1 MNAKLSPK
9 KRRYIISTFFL
20 FACVPTFWF
29 FYGVLFPKSDSA
41 AEVLPIK
48 EIKNTGETLPNFAIS
63 WGEDTSSS
71 AVATTETQETTKKNS
86 EIPPVDFPKIASS
99 DWRMILVGPDHPLQ
113 KEIDTNLLTEVA
125 PGEKLD
131 KRIVSEYQKMK
142 EAAAK
147 EGITLSE
154 VSGYRSVADQTAV
167 FNEKFQR
174 MKAQGMTDEQAKA
187 ATMTDMTEPGYSEH
201 HTGLAMD
208 IVDKDWLA
216 TNPAWIL
223 DESYGKTKGGQWLDA
238 HAREY
243 GFIIR
248 YPANKT
254 KVTKITY
261 EPWHLRYVGSEVA
274 AYMHKENLCL
284 EEFVQE
290 VKKWEDY
297 DSQTLS
303 QKN

>member
-20 FACVPTFWF
+20 FACVPTAWF
-29 FYGVLFPKSDSA
+29 FYGVLSPESDSA
-41 AEVLPIK
+41 AESLPIK
-48 EIKNTGETLPNFAIS
+48 EIKNTGETLPDFAIA
-63 WGEDTSSS
+63 WGENATSNKE
-71 AVATTETQETTKKNS
+71 AAKINTGENTEKEAA
-86 EIPPVDFPKIASS
+86 PADFPEIASS
-99 DWRMILVGPDHPLQ
+99 DWRMILVGPDHPLK
-113 KEIDTNLLTEVA
+113 KEIDTSLLSEVA

-131 KRIVSEYQKMK
+131 NRIVPEYQQMK

-154 VSGYRSVADQTAV
+154 VSGYRSVTDQTAV

-174 MKAQGMTDEQAKA
+174 MKAQGMTDEEAKA

-208 IVDKDWLA
+208 VVDKDWLA

-223 DESYGKTKGGQWLDA
+223 DESYIKTKGGQWLDR

-248 YPANKT
+248 YPANKIN
-254 KVTKITY
+254 VTKITY
-261 EPWHLRYVGSEVA
+261 EPWHLRYVGREVA
-274 AYMHKENLCL
+274 EYMHKENLSL

-290 VKKWEDY
+290 VKKQEDY
-297 DSQTLS
+297 DS
-303 QKN
+303 